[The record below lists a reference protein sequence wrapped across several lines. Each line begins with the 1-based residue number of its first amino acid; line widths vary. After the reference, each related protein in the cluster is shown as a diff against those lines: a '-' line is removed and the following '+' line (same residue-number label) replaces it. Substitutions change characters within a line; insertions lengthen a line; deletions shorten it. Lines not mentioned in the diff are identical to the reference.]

1 MALVIIEVLKLEIQ
15 EQLRPPTGESMV
27 LSYRVMKSPYNSD
40 PFGEQ
45 NGAVSATYSR
55 LKGAIFM
62 PSAILFPK

>member
-45 NGAVSATYSR
+45 NGAVNAHT
-55 LKGAIFM
+55 AV
-62 PSAILFPK
+62 